1 MKGAVTVTVY
11 KTFRKTGVVAPG
23 SQAPGNI
30 INPAD
35 IITFWDVL
43 LPRWRE
49 LSTAWK
55 CGSIALT
62 ELGFH
67 MIQSETNLLI
77 VQRASITTTLMIQ
90 QHRLFLL

>member
-11 KTFRKTGVVAPG
+11 KTFWKTGVVAPG

-55 CGSIALT
+55 CGSIAFDRVKISHDT
-62 ELGFH
+62 E
-67 MIQSETNLLI
+67 
-77 VQRASITTTLMIQ
+77 
-90 QHRLFLL
+90 